1 MAERVM
7 MALGCEF
14 DPSQRGL
21 FLWGRIPDSY
31 KDAAELADKVLYEAR
46 VFIVPGFIF
55 GSNGNRYVRLSLCA
69 TQDKLNEALQ
79 RINELKRTK

>member
-1 MAERVM
+1 ME
-7 MALGCEF
+7 ALGCHF

-31 KDAAELADKVLYEAR
+31 TDAAQLADEVLYDAR

-55 GSNGNRYVRLSLCA
+55 GSNGNRDVRLSLCA
-69 TQDKLNEALQ
+69 TQDKLNEALR
-79 RINELKRTK
+79 RIKELKH